1 MKKLISLV
9 LALALVLSLGMTAFA
24 ANVDTEGGTA
34 STEVVANYSAGTAG
48 GTVFSVDIEWSGMS
62 FTYNGKSE
70 PVWDPTTHTYSG
82 ADKEEGW
89 AESNALITITNHSN
103 AFIEAVPSYQKA
115 SGYES
120 VSMTFS
126 TRKCYVGSADN
137 GLGSNGAGQ
146 AVSETISVTPTGTL
160 PEGTTDAVIG
170 TVTVTITEMED
181 ITVNQADGL
190 VTAFNETRND
200 VLAEGGKVD
209 SADEV
214 ESGQRYILSS
224 DYDILYAKMSALSEA
239 RWNYENGGG
248 TEELQAAL
256 NQAWIDLYN
265 CADYFKV
272 KP

>member
-24 ANVDTEGGTA
+24 ANVDTDGGTA

-70 PVWDPTTHTYSG
+70 PVWDPITHTYSG
-82 ADKEEGW
+82 ANNEEGW

-103 AFIEAVPSYQKA
+103 AFIEAVPSYRKA

-126 TRKCYVGSADN
+126 TSKCYVGSADN

-160 PEGTTDAVIG
+160 PEGTADAVIG
-170 TVTVTITEMED
+170 TVTVTITEFED
-181 ITVNQADGL
+181 ITVDKADS
-190 VTAFNETRND
+190 TRAAFAN
-200 VLAEGGKVD
+200 VLGMSARVD

-214 ESGQRYILSS
+214 ESGQRYILNS
-224 DYDILYAKMSALSEA
+224 DCDFVFAKLVALQEA
-239 RWNYENGGG
+239 MKNYENGGG

-256 NQAWIDLYN
+256 NRAWIDLNN
-265 CADYFKV
+265 CAVYLKV